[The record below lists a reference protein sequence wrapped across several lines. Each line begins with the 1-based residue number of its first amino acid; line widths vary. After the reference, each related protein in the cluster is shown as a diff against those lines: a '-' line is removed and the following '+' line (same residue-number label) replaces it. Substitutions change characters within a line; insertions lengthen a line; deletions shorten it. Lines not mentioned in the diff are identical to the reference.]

1 LHRRKNSFVSWASVG
16 DRQAPSDDAFENVT
30 SGRVGESPEHPIDFT
45 VRKLIYN
52 HMLYDIEA
60 DVETQ
65 VGIW

>member
-1 LHRRKNSFVSWASVG
+1 MGQRG

-52 HMLYDIEA
+52 HM
-60 DVETQ
+60 V
-65 VGIW
+65 V